1 MLTFRFQPDSRGLG
15 AGGSHHS
22 IVVLKDIYILG
33 MGGFGPE
40 LIQLLRHSY
49 ASEEYRYAGYFDDR
63 PPSAEASSAQ
73 YLGPINAAAE
83 LPAGTALLM
92 GTFSPAIKEAI
103 LKTLARNIERFE
115 FPNIVHRTVQVEA
128 EELRMGH
135 GNVIQ
140 GGCWFTTDIGMGNF
154 NSFNHGVTVG
164 HGVRIGSLN
173 AFMPQV
179 ALAGEVE
186 VGDANLLALHSS
198 ILQAKRLG
206 NRQHLGPHACLMSH
220 ANLSAP
226 GTLWIGAPALPQ
238 TP

>member
-1 MLTFRFQPDSRGLG
+1 MK
-15 AGGSHHS
+15 A
-22 IVVLKDIYILG
+22 IYILG

-40 LIQLLRHSY
+40 LMQLLRHSY
-49 ASEEYRYAGYFDDR
+49 ASEEYRYAGYFDDS
-63 PPSAEASSAQ
+63 PPNAEASSAT
-73 YLGPINAAAE
+73 YRGPIGAAAD

-92 GTFSPAIKEAI
+92 GTFLPEIKEAI

-115 FPNIVHRTVQVEA
+115 FPNIVHRTVQVES

-140 GGCWFTTDIGMGNF
+140 GGCWFTTDIAMGNF

-198 ILQAKRLG
+198 ILQAKKFG

-220 ANLSAP
+220 ANQSAP
-226 GTLWIGAPALPQ
+226 GTLWMGVPALPQ
-238 TP
+238 TR

>member
-1 MLTFRFQPDSRGLG
+1 
-15 AGGSHHS
+15 
-22 IVVLKDIYILG
+22 

-40 LIQLLRHSY
+40 LIQLLRYSY
-49 ASEEYRYAGYFDDR
+49 ASEEYRYAGYFDDLVPR
-63 PPSAEASSAQ
+63 PEESSAQ
-73 YLGPINAAAE
+73 YRGPINAAAD
-83 LPAGTALLM
+83 LPTGTALLL
-92 GTFSPAIKEAI
+92 GTFLPSIKEAI
-103 LKTLARNIERFE
+103 LNTLARNIERFE
-115 FPNIVHRTVQVEA
+115 FPNILHRSVRWEA
-128 EELRMGH
+128 EELRMGQ

-140 GGCWFTTDIGMGNF
+140 GGCWFTTDIEMGNF

-186 VGDANLLALHSS
+186 VGDSNLLALHSS
-198 ILQAKRLG
+198 ILQAKKLG

-226 GTLWIGAPALPQ
+226 GTLWMGVPALPQ
-238 TP
+238 TR

>member
-1 MLTFRFQPDSRGLG
+1 
-15 AGGSHHS
+15 
-22 IVVLKDIYILG
+22 

-63 PPSAEASSAQ
+63 VPRPEESSAQ
-73 YLGPINAAAE
+73 YRGPINAAAD
-83 LPAGTALLM
+83 LPTGTALLM
-92 GTFSPAIKEAI
+92 GTFLPEIKEAI
-103 LKTLARNIERFE
+103 LNTLSRNIEHFE
-115 FPNIVHRTVQVEA
+115 FPNILHRSVRWEA
-128 EELRMGH
+128 EELRMGQ

-140 GGCWFTTDIGMGNF
+140 GGCWFTTDIEMGNF

-186 VGDANLLALHSS
+186 VGDSNLLALHSS
-198 ILQAKRLG
+198 ILQAKKLG

-226 GTLWIGAPALPQ
+226 GTLWMGVPALPQ
-238 TP
+238 TR

>member
-1 MLTFRFQPDSRGLG
+1 
-15 AGGSHHS
+15 
-22 IVVLKDIYILG
+22 

-49 ASEEYRYAGYFDDR
+49 ASEEYRYAGYFDDS
-63 PPSAEASSAQ
+63 PPHAEASSAT
-73 YLGPINAAAE
+73 YRGPIGASAD

-92 GTFSPAIKEAI
+92 GTFLPDIKEAI
-103 LKTLARNIERFE
+103 LKTLGRNIDQFE
-115 FPNIVHRTVQVEA
+115 FPNIVHRSVQVES

-140 GGCWFTTDIGMGNF
+140 GGCWFTTDIAMGNF

-198 ILQAKRLG
+198 ILQAKKFG

-220 ANLSAP
+220 ANQSAP
-226 GTLWIGAPALPQ
+226 GTLWMGVPALPQ
-238 TP
+238 TR